1 MGLPVFMWDRNRKF
15 NQESMTM
22 INEKLSADVA
32 IARTD
37 ADQRRISGSESNY
50 HPDGVGDSVAPAGA
64 KHAET
69 TVARNKAITTG
80 GAQFATNRR
89 IAAVEK

>member
-1 MGLPVFMWDRNRKF
+1 MKPTQTANGLPAEHPISVRVDKETWRALRVIAAENDTTMSEMLRK
-15 NQESMTM
+15 
-22 INEKLSADVA
+22 
-32 IARTD
+32 
-37 ADQRRISGSESNY
+37 Y
-50 HPDGVGDSVAPAGA
+50 
-64 KHAET
+64 AET